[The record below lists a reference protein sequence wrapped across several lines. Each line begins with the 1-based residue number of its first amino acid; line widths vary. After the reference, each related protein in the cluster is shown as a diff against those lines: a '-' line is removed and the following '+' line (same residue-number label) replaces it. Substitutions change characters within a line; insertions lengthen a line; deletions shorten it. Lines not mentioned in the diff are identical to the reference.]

1 LHGFLI
7 AFALLWGCSSN
18 EEVRQAAPAASPRS
32 SAAAPLVSTDTLSR
46 EEIAQA
52 IADTG
57 SLIVDSTYDEV
68 TGQLLEQAR
77 QHYLAALEAEETG
90 DSARS
95 AAEFEYAIGILNE
108 ISYYPNI
115 EANKDFNDLSHSVI
129 EDYEKYIATI
139 DDLGAQTSIFALR
152 QKLTDMTELA
162 DSVGQDT
169 PRSIIT
175 TTTIPLVI
183 NGHVEQNISFFQ
195 GKGKHHFDRWLYLS
209 GKYFPMMREIF
220 KQEGAPQELVY
231 LSMIESGLNPA
242 AHSWAKAVGL
252 WQFIKGTGSLYGL
265 TGNFWYDDRRDFEK
279 ATRAAARHLNDLH
292 QEFGDWYLA
301 LAAYNSGGGRVYRA
315 IRRSGSRDFWRM
327 RPFLPRETRNYV
339 PQYIAATVM
348 GMNPGTYGFDVTP
361 GDPIMFDTVTV
372 NDCVDLAVLAKCA
385 ESDEATMRE
394 LNPALVQW
402 CTPPGTKGF
411 TLRIPPGRA
420 ALFASKY
427 AALPD
432 EQKQDWMAHTV
443 KKRETLGSIAKKYG
457 ITKMLLA
464 ECNKLEVG
472 QKIAAGRV
480 LRIPVAASSK
490 AYAMNMPEETTRK
503 PAAKSKKRAA
513 LLAQSTRGKAKVSYT
528 VRANDNLSQIAELF
542 NARVSDLRLW
552 NEIPYG
558 TMVRVGDE
566 LNVWVA
572 KDLARDYARIDKMS
586 DQERTSTLASRAS
599 ASASSKRATKA
610 GTYWTQYVVQKGDN
624 LGAIASR
631 FSVSVEDLRR
641 WNGLRTNAISRG
653 RSLEVL
659 IEDQSTVSRRTL
671 ASAPS
676 PTAQKADSDAKKG
689 VISYKVKKGDTLH
702 SIASSFG
709 VSIAKLQTWN
719 KLRTKKIHVGQEL
732 LIYS

>member
-1 LHGFLI
+1 
-7 AFALLWGCSSN
+7 
-18 EEVRQAAPAASPRS
+18 
-32 SAAAPLVSTDTLSR
+32 
-46 EEIAQA
+46 
-52 IADTG
+52 
-57 SLIVDSTYDEV
+57 
-68 TGQLLEQAR
+68 
-77 QHYLAALEAEETG
+77 
-90 DSARS
+90 
-95 AAEFEYAIGILNE
+95 
-108 ISYYPNI
+108 
-115 EANKDFNDLSHSVI
+115 
-129 EDYEKYIATI
+129 
-139 DDLGAQTSIFALR
+139 
-152 QKLTDMTELA
+152 
-162 DSVGQDT
+162 
-169 PRSIIT
+169 
-175 TTTIPLVI
+175 
-183 NGHVEQNISFFQ
+183 
-195 GKGKHHFDRWLYLS
+195 
-209 GKYFPMMREIF
+209 MREIF
-220 KQEGAPQELVY
+220 KQEGAPEELMY

-348 GMNPGTYGFDVTP
+348 GMNPTSYGFDVTP
-361 GDPIMFDTVTV
+361 GDRISFDTVTI

-385 ESDEATMRE
+385 GSDEATMRE

-402 CTPPGTKGF
+402 CTPPGTKAF
-411 TLRIPPGRA
+411 SLRIPPGRS
-420 ALFASKY
+420 ALFAANY

-457 ITKMLLA
+457 ISKTLLA

-472 QKIAAGRV
+472 QRIAAGRV

-490 AYAMNMPEETTRK
+490 AYAMTMPEETTRK

-513 LLAQSTRGKAKVSYT
+513 LMAQSTRGKAKVVYT
-528 VRANDNLSQIAELF
+528 IRANDNLSQVAELF

-558 TMVRVGDE
+558 STVRVGDD
-566 LNVWVA
+566 LTIWVA
-572 KDLARDYARIDKMS
+572 KDLAREYARIDKMS
-586 DQERTSTLASRAS
+586 EKERTTTLASRAS
-599 ASASSKRATKA
+599 SSAASRHAQKA

-624 LGAIASR
+624 LGVIASR
-631 FSVSVEDLRR
+631 FGVSVEDLRR
-641 WNGLRTNAISRG
+641 WNGLRTNAISKG
-653 RSLEVL
+653 KSLEVL

-671 ASAPS
+671 AAAPA
-676 PTAQKADSDAKKG
+676 PAAQKADSDAKKG
-689 VISYKVKKGDTLH
+689 VISYKVKRGDT
-702 SIASSFG
+702 SSFG

-719 KLRTKKIHVGQEL
+719 KLRTKKIHIGQEL